1 VVQAMR
7 RHLGVGLLAMILS
20 CAAFGT
26 AGPFAKALI
35 GAGWSPGAVVLAR
48 ITGAALLLLPFT
60 AWTLRGRWA
69 SVRRDLPLAG
79 LYGTL
84 AVAAAQLGYFQA
96 VERLTVGVALLIEYL
111 GIVLVVLWVWLLTRQ
126 APHRL
131 TLLGIVLAIA
141 GLAMAIGIPALQNLV
156 VRSRT
161 EGFAREISSLVQR
174 SRLEAIRR
182 NRPAIVYLD
191 ESAKQIAAFVD
202 IDGNGSFDPDTS
214 KPKGAADFELDRLAK
229 PDYLTFTD
237 ETGTKTGIAS
247 IDEMLALKLALSFGV
262 KGCDTP
268 SV

>member
-1 VVQAMR
+1 VTRQFLR
-7 RHLGVGLLAMILS
+7 IRH
-20 CAAFGT
+20 
-26 AGPFAKALI
+26 
-35 GAGWSPGAVVLAR
+35 PGASPPHAGGPPTRTPRPVAR
-48 ITGAALLLLPFT
+48 GF
-60 AWTLRGRWA
+60 
-69 SVRRDLPLAG
+69 
-79 LYGTL
+79 
-84 AVAAAQLGYFQA
+84 
-96 VERLTVGVALLIEYL
+96 
-111 GIVLVVLWVWLLTRQ
+111 
-126 APHRL
+126 
-131 TLLGIVLAIA
+131 TLLELLVVLAIA

-247 IDEMLALKLALSFGV
+247 IDGLSDVGTEDRGV
-262 KGCDTP
+262 VIQPDGSVTAEGAFRISDVRENHLEVRISPAATGRVEVRMWIDDGGTTKGWYAPGDP
-268 SV
+268 EDLDRVRWEWK